1 VRSIAYFLAA
11 AMLMTGC
18 ATWRADHF
26 YTLSAESWQAGVGHA
41 AFTRQVSLQVTL
53 PSLMDRSELVL
64 TARDQVIILE
74 HERWASPLL
83 DQLTSTL
90 GQDLEARRADLVVA
104 NRSIEQG
111 KLPASK
117 ISVEIVR
124 WTAQLGGQVSI
135 ETRWRVKD
143 SVSGNVSMGREIFFA
158 PTAPDGYAQVA
169 AALSA
174 CVAQLADKLVAQLP
188 AT

>member
-1 VRSIAYFLAA
+1 VRLIAYFLAA
-11 AMLMTGC
+11 AMLITGC
-18 ATWRADHF
+18 ATRRADHF
-26 YTLSAESWQAGVGHA
+26 YTLSAQSWQAGLAHA
-41 AFTRQVSLQVTL
+41 AFTRQVSLHVTL
-53 PSLMDRSELVL
+53 PSLM
-64 TARDQVIILE
+64 ARDQVTILE

-124 WTAQLGGQVSI
+124 WAAQLGGQVSI
-135 ETRWRVKD
+135 ETRWRVMD
-143 SVSGNVSMGREIFFA
+143 SVSGNVSVGRDIFSA